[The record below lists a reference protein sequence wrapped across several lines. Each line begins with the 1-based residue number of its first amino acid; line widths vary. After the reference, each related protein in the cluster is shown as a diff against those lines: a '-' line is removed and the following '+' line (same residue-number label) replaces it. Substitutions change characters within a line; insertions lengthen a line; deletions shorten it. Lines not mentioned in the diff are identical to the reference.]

1 MTDRK
6 IVRNCVA
13 TFLSRSQTT
22 VYYTLA
28 FSYWH
33 VWDMPAAEW
42 DAIPSLPEPPVPVPV
57 NGGPCTICGTFTTRP
72 DFGSC
77 GPWNCGKDECIPF

>member
-1 MTDRK
+1 MPNKK

-22 VYYTLA
+22 VYYKLA
-28 FSYWH
+28 FSDFH

-42 DAIPSLPEPPVPVPV
+42 DAL
-57 NGGPCTICGTFTTRP
+57 
-72 DFGSC
+72 
-77 GPWNCGKDECIPF
+77 